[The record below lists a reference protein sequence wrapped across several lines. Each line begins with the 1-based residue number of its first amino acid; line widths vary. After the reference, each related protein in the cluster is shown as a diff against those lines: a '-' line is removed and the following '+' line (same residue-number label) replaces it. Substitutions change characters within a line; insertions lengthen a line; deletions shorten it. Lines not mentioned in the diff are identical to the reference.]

1 MRGHNGLLLQRSM
14 SGLLL
19 ARGVEED
26 IGAQAGEGV
35 DIYGGGSSLVGILP
49 SLPGHELSVRTGEK
63 TLEV

>member
-35 DIYGGGSSLVGILP
+35 DMVVVAAWWEFFRLCRV
-49 SLPGHELSVRTGEK
+49 VN
-63 TLEV
+63 